1 MKKAASLILTICL
14 ALTLCACADNKSDEP
29 DATPTMPAET
39 LDLSIYAKEE
49 GVLSQEVWYN
59 TDGLKFSTVIYEYDG
74 NGRLVKERTLGVNDA
89 PVGYK
94 QYERDENGNVTSMI
108 SYVANGPEE
117 YSEEYRTVYEYN
129 ESGLKMKETNMVG
142 DSAASTTMYAYEG
155 KNLVSEKLYEG
166 SELVAD
172 CSYEYDENGRLVS
185 SSRTDNLEGSTQVTS
200 YTYDDNGC
208 VISVSTSVDGSVTG
222 RTDYTYDDNGN
233 ELTRKDYGA
242 NGEPVSS
249 VKSEYSY
256 DEPGNIIKCTRTQ
269 GDDGQVTV
277 IEYNWMYSKG

>member
-1 MKKAASLILTICL
+1 MRKAASLILTICL
-14 ALTLCACADNKSDEP
+14 ALTVCACADGKTDEP

-39 LDLSIYAKEE
+39 LDLSIYTKDE
-49 GVLSQEVWYN
+49 GVLSQEVRYN
-59 TDGLKFSTVIYEYDG
+59 SDGLKFSTVIYEYDG
-74 NGRLVKERTLGVNDA
+74 SGRLVKERTLGINDA

-108 SYVANGPEE
+108 SYVADGPEE
-117 YSEEYRTVYEYN
+117 YSEEYRTVYEYS

-142 DSAASTTMYAYEG
+142 ESAVSTSMYAYEG

-166 SELVAD
+166 SELIAD
-172 CSYEYDENGRLVS
+172 CSYEYDEKDRLIR
-185 SSRTDNLEGSTQVTS
+185 SSRLDNIEGGTLVTS
-200 YTYDDNGC
+200 YTYDDRDR
-208 VISVSTSVDGSVTG
+208 VISVSTAVDGSITG

-242 NGEPVSS
+242 DGEMISS
-249 VKSEYSY
+249 VRNEYGY
-256 DEPGNIIKCTRTQ
+256 DEPGNITKCTSTQ
-269 GDDGQVTV
+269 DDSAQVTV